1 MAAFVIAR
9 IFGPH
14 RLFFVGRAPAPQ
26 LPPQAAPGV
35 PTARG
40 RRIPRIDRRR
50 TAAAVLVA
58 GSELLLGFWLMSLFA
73 GIVGTV
79 VGAR

>member
-14 RLFFVGRAPAPQ
+14 RLFFVGRARAPQ
-26 LPPQAAPGV
+26 LPPLGAPGV

-40 RRIPRIDRRR
+40 RRIPRIDRRSA
-50 TAAAVLVA
+50 AAAVHVA
-58 GSELLLGFWLMSLFA
+58 GSELLLGFWLTSQFA